1 MKTALYNA
9 MSPGH
14 LYLQRYG
21 HPGGADWGMS
31 LRGAGRG
38 KLLVRAVE
46 LGAGRELGGT
56 EMGMSAWAK
65 KSGARRTSS
74 SRRMRL
80 RSTHLS
86 QFGQMS
92 PPVRTML
99 PTSGKKAWPS
109 IE

>member
-21 HPGGADWGMS
+21 HRGGTDWGVS

-56 EMGMSAWAK
+56 KMGMSAWAK
-65 KSGARRTSS
+65 TVAAGLSMTGPTEPRHFHEPTRVGDVFTS
-74 SRRMRL
+74 RL
-80 RSTHLS
+80 
-86 QFGQMS
+86 
-92 PPVRTML
+92 VRL
-99 PTSGKKAWPS
+99 VL
-109 IE
+109 

>member
-21 HPGGADWGMS
+21 HPGGADCGMS

-46 LGAGRELGGT
+46 LGAGRELGVTGLRVRS
-56 EMGMSAWAK
+56 GRVASCSAASRAAGWHGE
-65 KSGARRTSS
+65 GA
-74 SRRMRL
+74 
-80 RSTHLS
+80 
-86 QFGQMS
+86 G
-92 PPVRTML
+92 
-99 PTSGKKAWPS
+99 
-109 IE
+109 

>member
-21 HPGGADWGMS
+21 HPGGADCGMS

-80 RSTHLS
+80 RSTHLRATYS
-86 QFGQMS
+86 A
-92 PPVRTML
+92 R
-99 PTSGKKAWPS
+99 
-109 IE
+109 

>member
-1 MKTALYNA
+1 MKTGLYNA

-21 HPGGADWGMS
+21 HPGGADCGMS

-56 EMGMSAWAK
+56 EMGMSAWADTVATVLGMAGPTK
-65 KSGARRTSS
+65 PCHFHEPTRVGDVFTSHEV
-74 SRRMRL
+74 RL
-80 RSTHLS
+80 VL
-86 QFGQMS
+86 
-92 PPVRTML
+92 
-99 PTSGKKAWPS
+99 
-109 IE
+109 